1 MANKKRV
8 IMTNISGPVKP
19 VDYHPEVSEPTA
31 SLIDFLE
38 ARRRLSSE
46 SEGSAQEAEIAQGHR
61 KAGYWLIALAALVSL
76 LVGILWLMES
86 ATPQT
91 ASTDQL
97 RLAAGGEPSQ
107 GEVTLGQAIQAL
119 GVRH

>member
-1 MANKKRV
+1 
-8 IMTNISGPVKP
+8 MTNISGPVKP
-19 VDYHPEVSEPTA
+19 VDYHPEVSEPTVAYSA
-31 SLIDFLE
+31 SLIDFFE

-46 SEGSAQEAEIAQGHR
+46 SAGSAKEAEIAQGHR
-61 KAGYWLIALAALVSL
+61 KAVYWLIALAALVSL

-119 GVRH
+119 SVRH

>member
-1 MANKKRV
+1 
-8 IMTNISGPVKP
+8 MTIISGPVKP
-19 VDYHPEVSEPTA
+19 VDYHPEVSEPTVADSA

-38 ARRRLSSE
+38 VRRRLSSE

-61 KAGYWLIALAALVSL
+61 KAVYWLIALAALVAL

-91 ASTDQL
+91 AGTDQL

-119 GVRH
+119 SVRH